1 MNRSSI
7 VALVIGAMLFGCGV
21 GMVAHE
27 VMEPE
32 EAVAY
37 EGQKWE
43 YWHTRMPT
51 KAMSLSKQDTLRQE
65 WLDEK
70 GDLGWELVQ
79 MNMEGG
85 NLCILKRPLN

>member
-27 VMEPE
+27 VMEPGVAE
-32 EAVAY
+32 AY

-43 YWHTRMPT
+43 YHCETIFIY
-51 KAMSLSKQDTLRQE
+51 K
-65 WLDEK
+65 EK
-70 GDLGWELVQ
+70 GKIRLNDLG
-79 MNMEGG
+79 
-85 NLCILKRPLN
+85 